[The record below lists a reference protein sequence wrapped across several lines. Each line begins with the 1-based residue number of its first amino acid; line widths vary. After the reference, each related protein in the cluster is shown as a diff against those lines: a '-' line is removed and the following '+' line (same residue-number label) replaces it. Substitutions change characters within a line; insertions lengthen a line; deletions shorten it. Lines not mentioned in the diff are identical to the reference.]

1 MKAFIVVIS
10 LLILQCVIVSVAD
23 RGKVFIKKA
32 EKRKSKKSKK
42 SKKSD
47 SSRNKWDRN
56 KCDQGQHRPIDKTTW
71 GSKDC
76 KFLITT
82 EKECKEAAELLRFD
96 YAGNHRD
103 YNSWGVE
110 NRPPGCF
117 HDNRLGLADKLYFN
131 DVKSTKK
138 CKRPFSCICRSEQSC
153 AKCPRN
159 HRSDGG
165 TNPDCIPC
173 KSGEIA
179 NARGS
184 KCSNPTAGI
193 EHILERL
200 DEQKEKTNDLSI
212 KNSRLWQKEQ
222 IRLQHDKFMQRRK
235 ARDNREEKDACS
247 AEREDGTIIFPA
259 IEVENEIEDVEDTT
273 CIDTNRDELL
283 KSFCGFRMDLDK
295 LFKIQNMDKDYKEA
309 KTFWPNICCKERK
322 DKTLEVCEDPTG
334 KIKREN
340 IIPFALSQGG
350 DYSRHNLYVEVTD
363 TIKNNGYLH
372 KGMKK
377 LLDSLSSVSRSK
389 KETANQLVD
398 KFFNEVSLCGPRII
412 DAPGKPENKLCEL
425 FVPYKHAMRNFYN
438 LIEHL
443 YFKPIDV
450 QQSSSFLESMESS
463 LRKRQLNS
471 KQRLGKINNNMQQAI
486 KTKPGQSKTK
496 AEEMCKHVGH
506 NFGPTELKQM
516 KQTHCAG
523 YNHLDLSSTDVK
535 NVAIHYL
542 KSDIAYDDKKMFS
555 LKQSLRYEIDDAS
568 CPAAPLFTP
577 KDISIQQVAM
587 DTLGKEKEWV
597 AVVNLNTKDDNG
609 YLQSELPYCKSVDK
623 DYLIGAKVE
632 VKAYVDN
639 AQCCVGVMDYN
650 KCKHKCA
657 NSFTELKDKHHKHY
671 SKNVVLTGT
680 QYTVKSSHVSRRRRL
695 LQSTLKGS

>member
-438 LIEHL
+438 LIESL
-443 YFKPIDV
+443 YTQPLSI
-450 QQSSSFLESMESS
+450 QTSSFLETMEKS
-463 LRKRQLNS
+463 LRKRSAVNRIGKNNIQSIMQMKPMPKAAAAKCTGGS
-471 KQRLGKINNNMQQAI
+471 KWV
-486 KTKPGQSKTK
+486 SS
-496 AEEMCKHVGH
+496 
-506 NFGPTELKQM
+506 ELKQ
-516 KQTHCAG
+516 KKTVFCSG
-523 YNHLDLSSTDVK
+523 YNHLDLSDTNVK
-535 NVAIHYL
+535 NVAVHYL
-542 KSDIAYDDKKMFS
+542 KNDIAYDDTEMLRLS
-555 LKQSLRYEIDDAS
+555 EQLRYQVTDTS
-568 CPAAPLFTP
+568 CPAPLFTAN
-577 KDISIQQVAM
+577 DISIQQIAM

-609 YLQSELPYCKSVDK
+609 YLQSELPFCEDRK
-623 DYLIGAKVE
+623 YLIGAKVTVE
-632 VKAYVDN
+632 AYVDDSN
-639 AQCCVGVMDYN
+639 CCKYIKGY
-650 KCKHKCA
+650 KECKDLCGRKKK
-657 NSFTELKDKHHKHY
+657 LKKLIDKR
-671 SKNVVLTGT
+671 VVLTGT
-680 QYTVKSSHVSRRRRL
+680 QYTVTNPHMNRRRWL
-695 LQSTLKGS
+695 LQHGQSGC